1 MPTSER
7 QQAFTNVNRAQL
19 QLLNSHTGFRSNS
32 LTDTYGLYAL
42 PCFGLD
48 QDWSIWVLR
57 AAFGHVFVRET
68 TILDKP
74 AYLPLVNTA
83 TKGNIKACV
92 DMSAE
97 IVSALSWEHA
107 SNRCCVPRRH
117 CSIRKKKKAEIHCV
131 ALCRKSL
138 QVMLYTW

>member
-1 MPTSER
+1 M
-7 QQAFTNVNRAQL
+7 NRAQL

-68 TILDKP
+68 TILVKP

-83 TKGNIKACV
+83 TKGNI
-92 DMSAE
+92 
-97 IVSALSWEHA
+97 
-107 SNRCCVPRRH
+107 NQG
-117 CSIRKKKKAEIHCV
+117 
-131 ALCRKSL
+131 LCRHVGRDRL
-138 QVMLYTW
+138 CLVMGTRKQQMLCTQKALFHKKEEES